1 MHPARG
7 VRHVQPAGGEIIQEE
22 QRLGTLHHQIVHAH
36 RHQIDADMVMQPGL
50 DRQHQLGAHAV
61 GGRHQHRVG
70 EACRLQVEQRAK
82 PAQAAHHAWPVRGFR
97 KRLDPVHQGVSRL
110 DIDTRILVAGHGSG
124 PFSVARSGS
133 AAPSQ
138 VGAFPRRLDRLVC
151 GMVQTGPVT
160 PQDPAARSALLN
172 LPNAISFARLCA
184 VPVAIYLVIE
194 EAWLAAF
201 ALFAAAGVSDA
212 IDGWLARRQ
221 GGTALGAALDPLADK
236 ALMVGMYVT
245 LAAIRQ
251 LPVWLAILVVFRD
264 VMIVGGLLLLWLY
277 DHPMAIKPLSV
288 SKVNT
293 GLQIGLV
300 GLVLGLNAAGLDL
313 PVLRLAGIWL
323 IAISTVA
330 SFAAYVHQVVRPA

>member
-1 MHPARG
+1 
-7 VRHVQPAGGEIIQEE
+7 
-22 QRLGTLHHQIVHAH
+22 
-36 RHQIDADMVMQPGL
+36 
-50 DRQHQLGAHAV
+50 
-61 GGRHQHRVG
+61 
-70 EACRLQVEQRAK
+70 
-82 PAQAAHHAWPVRGFR
+82 
-97 KRLDPVHQGVSRL
+97 
-110 DIDTRILVAGHGSG
+110 
-124 PFSVARSGS
+124 
-133 AAPSQ
+133 
-138 VGAFPRRLDRLVC
+138 
-151 GMVQTGPVT
+151 MVQTGPVT